1 LRDPPARVNPAQPER
16 MSQHVFRFAPS
27 PNGHL
32 HLGHALSALLN
43 ARAAVALHG
52 RLLVRVEDI
61 DQTRC
66 TPELERDMFE
76 DLAWL
81 GLPLDEPVLRQS
93 EAFPHYRAALER
105 LQDMGLVY
113 PAYLTRAELKS
124 FVTEREKDGAA
135 WPRDPD
141 GAPLYPGDT
150 AVLTREEL
158 ASRSGSDAPF
168 ALRLDMKGALE
179 CIGGSPSWQ
188 EAGAEGPSLFDPAV
202 RVAADPA
209 AWGDVVLA
217 RKDTPTSYHLSVVV
231 DDARQ
236 GITDVLR
243 GQDLYHATGV
253 HRVLQELLGLPEP
266 VYRHHRLIL
275 GDDGR
280 KLSKSNR
287 DTSIRS
293 LRAAGMSH
301 TELRRR
307 IGL

>member
-1 LRDPPARVNPAQPER
+1 
-16 MSQHVFRFAPS
+16 MSQHIFRFAPS

-43 ARAAVALHG
+43 ARAAVALQG

-66 TPELERDMFE
+66 TPKLERHMFE

-81 GLPLDEPVLRQS
+81 GLPVDEPVLRQS
-93 EAFPHYRAALER
+93 EAFAHYRAALER

-113 PAYLTRAELKS
+113 PAYLTRAEIRG
-124 FVTEREKDGAA
+124 FVADYEQDGAT

-141 GAPLYPGDT
+141 GAPLYPGDA
-150 AVLTREEL
+150 AVLDKAEL
-158 ASRSGSDAPF
+158 DSRSASDAPF

-179 CIGGSPSWQ
+179 RIGGSLSWQ
-188 EAGAEGPSLFDPAV
+188 EAGPEGPALFNPAV

-243 GQDLYHATGV
+243 GQDLYHATSV

-275 GDDGR
+275 GEDGR

-293 LRAAGMSH
+293 LRQSGMTH
-301 TELRRR
+301 AELRRR

>member
-1 LRDPPARVNPAQPER
+1 
-16 MSQHVFRFAPS
+16 MSKHVFRFAPS

-43 ARAAVALHG
+43 GRAAVALAG

-66 TPELERDMFE
+66 TPDLERDMFE

-81 GLPLDEPVLRQS
+81 GLQWERPVVRQS
-93 EAFPHYRAALER
+93 DCYAFYRAALER
-105 LQDMGLVY
+105 LQDTGLVY
-113 PAYLTRAELKS
+113 PAYLTRAEIKA
-124 FVTEREKDGAA
+124 FVADREAAGEA

-141 GAPLYPGDT
+141 GAPLYPDDRM
-150 AVLTREEL
+150 VLSETDLRHR
-158 ASRSGSDAPF
+158 AAGDAPF
-168 ALRLDMKGALE
+168 ALRLNMKAALE
-179 CIGGSPSWQ
+179 RLGGSPGWL
-188 EAGAEGPSLFDPAV
+188 EAGAEGAGLFAPAV
-202 RVAADPA
+202 PVEADAA

-243 GQDLYHATGV
+243 GQDLHHATSV
-253 HRVLQELLGLPEP
+253 HRVLQELLGLPQP
-266 VYRHHRLIL
+266 VYRHHRLVL
-275 GDDGR
+275 GTDGR
-280 KLSKSNR
+280 KLSKSNS
-287 DTSIRS
+287 DTSLRS
-293 LRAAGMSH
+293 LREAGMTH
-301 TELRRR
+301 AQLRKR

>member
-1 LRDPPARVNPAQPER
+1 MTKP
-16 MSQHVFRFAPS
+16 VFRFAPS

-43 ARAAVALHG
+43 ARAAIALSG
-52 RLLVRVEDI
+52 RFLVRVEDI

-66 TPELERDMFE
+66 TPELEREMFE

-81 GLPLDEPVLRQS
+81 GLPFEEPVLRQS
-93 EAFPHYRAALER
+93 ESFAQYRGALER

-113 PAYLTRAELKS
+113 PAYLTRAEIKGY
-124 FVTEREKDGAA
+124 VTAFEADGEI

-141 GAPLYPGDT
+141 GAPLYPGDKT
-150 AVLTREEL
+150 VLSDVEIAKR
-158 ASRSGSDAPF
+158 ASSNAPF
-168 ALRLDMKGALE
+168 ALRLDMARALDR
-179 CIGGSPSWQ
+179 IGRPLTWL
-188 EAGAEGPSLFDPAV
+188 EAGAEGEALFAPPVTVQAN
-202 RVAADPA
+202 PA

-236 GITDVLR
+236 KITDVLR
-243 GQDLYHATGV
+243 GQDLYHATSV
-253 HRVLQELLGLPEP
+253 HRVLQALLGLPEP
-266 VYRHHRLIL
+266 VYRHHRLVL
-275 GDDGR
+275 GEDGR
-280 KLSKSNR
+280 KLSKSNK

-293 LRAAGMSH
+293 LRSGGMSH
-301 TELRRR
+301 ADLRKR

>member
-1 LRDPPARVNPAQPER
+1 MTEP
-16 MSQHVFRFAPS
+16 VFRFAPS

-52 RLLVRVEDI
+52 RFLIRVEDI

-76 DLAWL
+76 DLEWL
-81 GLPLDEPVLRQS
+81 NIPLDEPVLRQS
-93 EAFPHYRAALER
+93 EAFPFYRNALER

-113 PAYLTRAELKS
+113 PAYLTRAEIKR
-124 FVTEREKDGAA
+124 FVAGYEAKGAA

-141 GAPLYPGDT
+141 GAPLYPGDD
-150 AVLTREEL
+150 AVL
-158 ASRSGSDAPF
+158 SRQEQQDRAQSDAPF
-168 ALRLDMKGALE
+168 ALRLNMAAALE
-179 CIGGSPSWQ
+179 RIGGGITWQ
-188 EAGAEGPSLFDPAV
+188 ELGAEGPALFHPPKTISGDA
-202 RVAADPA
+202 A

-243 GQDLYHATGV
+243 GQDLYEATSV
-253 HRVLQELLGLPEP
+253 HRVLQSLLELPEP
-266 VYRHHRLIL
+266 RYRHHRLIL
-275 GDDGR
+275 GEDGR
-280 KLSKSNR
+280 KLSKSNQ
-287 DTSIRS
+287 DTSLRS
-293 LRAAGMSH
+293 LRGAGVSH
-301 TELRRR
+301 AELRSR